1 MTGRCYIHDAK
12 FPAAIERL
20 EKARALTT
28 DPAKLAFLDELIR
41 NAKALV
47 R

>member
-1 MTGRCYIHDAK
+1 MTGRCFVHDAK
-12 FPAAIERL
+12 FPAAVERL
-20 EKARALTT
+20 EKARSLTT
-28 DPAKLAFLDELIR
+28 DPAKLSFLDELIR